1 MMRIINIKIW
11 RNLVLLVIV
20 GLAGCY
26 DFSKLENI
34 TIDPVEPVMVIPV
47 IKSTISF
54 KDLVER
60 NDANTFVF
68 KKPGDSQLY
77 IAFRDTINIGDA
89 ASEFSIPPLVLTKN
103 YQFSAGELP
112 APVSAGQTIGPIAKS
127 FTEPY
132 TSIATGE
139 VKKII
144 LSQGSLSYRIT
155 NNFTSGFQI
164 VAGSTI
170 TITSLKNP
178 QGQPYVITI
187 PQDRAPGQDV
197 PGLNIDVTGYSM
209 DLYNTTYNTF
219 ALSANIT
226 FRSMTGSPMTTSDNV
241 TIEVS
246 LNNIDYTYIQ
256 GKINHNITV
265 GDYDYKVDLF
275 RSTYV
280 ADQHFDDPRLTFK
293 VLNSYGI
300 PVFFNITQLEAKN
313 TQSNESILVTNS
325 GAPTSNT
332 LKIGT
337 PNQLSWVMT
346 MGGAPVKDSLVLTKN
361 NSNID
366 AAFNIAPSL
375 FKLQSGITLGDA
387 TNNHDYFVA
396 KDSKLSIASE
406 IELPLVGWVE
416 TNQINDTIADI
427 ELPDLES
434 DLNLKEGD
442 SLKVTIKFRFRNGI
456 PLNTYFQVYFLN
468 DANQELTKLY
478 TEEHWLIKSAE
489 VNPTTGKVSSPTIN
503 YSEAVINR
511 SKYNLIKDATKI
523 VLQYR
528 FKTGGNA
535 NQTVV
540 IEDNNFI
547 DIQMSMIAAAKVN
560 LN

>member
-1 MMRIINIKIW
+1 MKIRKIKIW
-11 RNLVLLVIV
+11 QSLALLIPI
-20 GLAGCY
+20 GLSGCY

-34 TIDPVEPVMVIPV
+34 SIDPVEPVVVVPV

-60 NDANTFVF
+60 NDANTFVYQ
-68 KKPGDSQLY
+68 KPGDTQLY
-77 IAFRDTINIGDA
+77 IAFRDTLDIGDA
-89 ASEFSIPPLVLTKN
+89 ASQFTISPIAIVKN
-103 YQFSAGELP
+103 YQFSSGEIP
-112 APVSAGQTIGPIAKS
+112 ASVPAGQTIGPLAKN
-127 FTEPY
+127 FTEAYSSMP
-132 TSIATGE
+132 TSEIKSI
-139 VKKII
+139 V

-155 NNFTSGFQI
+155 NNFSQFFI

-197 PGLNIDVTGYSM
+197 SASNIDISGDSI
-209 DLYNTTYNTF
+209 DLFNTTYNTF

-226 FRSMTGSPMTTSDNV
+226 FRSVDGSQMTTGDNIS
-241 TIEVS
+241 IEIS

-256 GKINHNITV
+256 GKINKDITV

-293 VLNSYGI
+293 IFNSYGI
-300 PVFFNITQLEAKN
+300 PVFFNINQFEASN
-313 TQSNESILVTNS
+313 TQSTETLLVTNS
-325 GAPTSNT
+325 GVPTANT
-332 LKIGT
+332 LKIGS
-337 PNQLSWVMT
+337 PNQLSRVES
-346 MGGAPVKDSLVLTKN
+346 MGGLPVKDSLVLNKS

-366 AAFNIAPSL
+366 VAFDLAPNQ

-387 TNNHDYFVA
+387 SNNHDYFVA

-406 IELPLVGWVE
+406 IELPLIGWVE
-416 TNQINDTIADI
+416 TNQINDTIVDI

-434 DLNLKEGD
+434 ELNLKEGD

-456 PLNTYFQVYFLN
+456 PLNTYFQAYFLN
-468 DANQELTKLY
+468 DLNQELTKLY
-478 TEEHWLIKSAE
+478 TDENWLIKSAA
-489 VNPTTGKVSSPTIN
+489 VDPTSGKVTNPTIN
-503 YSEAVINR
+503 YSEVVINR

-528 FKTGGNA
+528 FKTGGNSGQA
-535 NQTVV
+535 VV
-540 IEDNNFI
+540 IEDTSFI
-547 DIQMSMIAAAKVN
+547 DIQMSMIAVAKVN
-560 LN
+560 LE

>member
-1 MMRIINIKIW
+1 MKIRKIKIW
-11 RNLVLLVIV
+11 QSLALLIPI
-20 GLAGCY
+20 GLSGCY

-34 TIDPVEPVMVIPV
+34 SIDPVEPVVVVPV

-60 NDANTFVF
+60 NDANTFVYQ
-68 KKPGDSQLY
+68 KPGDTQLY
-77 IAFRDTINIGDA
+77 IAFRDTLDIGDA
-89 ASEFSIPPLVLTKN
+89 ASQFTISPIAIVKN
-103 YQFSAGELP
+103 YQFSSGEIP
-112 APVSAGQTIGPIAKS
+112 ASVPAGQTIGPLAKN
-127 FTEPY
+127 FTEAYSSMP
-132 TSIATGE
+132 TSEIKSI
-139 VKKII
+139 V

-155 NNFTSGFQI
+155 NNFSQFFI

-197 PGLNIDVTGYSM
+197 SASNIDISGDSI
-209 DLYNTTYNTF
+209 DLFNTTYNTF

-226 FRSMTGSPMTTSDNV
+226 FRSVDGSQMTTGDNIS
-241 TIEVS
+241 IEIS

-256 GKINHNITV
+256 GKINKDITV

-293 VLNSYGI
+293 IFNSYGI
-300 PVFFNITQLEAKN
+300 PVFFNINQFEASN
-313 TQSNESILVTNS
+313 TQSTETLLVTNS
-325 GAPTSNT
+325 GVPTVNT
-332 LKIGT
+332 LKIGS
-337 PNQLSWVMT
+337 PNQLSRVES
-346 MGGAPVKDSLVLTKN
+346 MGGLPVKDSLVLNKS

-366 AAFNIAPSL
+366 FAFDLAPNQ

-387 TNNHDYFVA
+387 SNNHDYFVA

-406 IELPLVGWVE
+406 IELPLIGWVE

-434 DLNLKEGD
+434 ELNLKEGD

-456 PLNTYFQVYFLN
+456 PLNTYFQAYFLN
-468 DANQELTKLY
+468 DLNQELTKLY
-478 TEEHWLIKSAE
+478 TDENWLIKSAA
-489 VNPTTGKVSSPTIN
+489 VDPTSGKVTNPTIN
-503 YSEAVINR
+503 YSEVVINR

-528 FKTGGNA
+528 FKTGGNSGQA
-535 NQTVV
+535 VV
-540 IEDNNFI
+540 IEDTSFI
-547 DIQMSMIAAAKVN
+547 DIQMSMIAVAKVN
-560 LN
+560 LE

>member
-1 MMRIINIKIW
+1 MMKIRKIKIW
-11 RNLVLLVIV
+11 QSLALLIPI
-20 GLAGCY
+20 GLSGCY

-34 TIDPVEPVMVIPV
+34 SIDPVEPVVVVPV

-60 NDANTFVF
+60 NDANTFVYQ
-68 KKPGDSQLY
+68 KPGDTQLY
-77 IAFRDTINIGDA
+77 IAFRDTLDIGDA
-89 ASEFSIPPLVLTKN
+89 ASQFTISPIAIVKN
-103 YQFSAGELP
+103 YQFSSGEIP
-112 APVSAGQTIGPIAKS
+112 ASVPAGQTIGPLAKN
-127 FTEPY
+127 FTEAYSSMP
-132 TSIATGE
+132 TSEIKSI
-139 VKKII
+139 V

-155 NNFTSGFQI
+155 NNFSQFFI

-197 PGLNIDVTGYSM
+197 SASNIDISGDSI

-226 FRSMTGSPMTTSDNV
+226 FRSVDGSQMTTGDNIS
-241 TIEVS
+241 IEIS

-256 GKINHNITV
+256 GKINKDITV

-293 VLNSYGI
+293 IFNSYGI
-300 PVFFNITQLEAKN
+300 PVFFNINQLEASN
-313 TQSNESILVTNS
+313 TQSTETLLVTNS
-325 GAPTSNT
+325 GVPTANT
-332 LKIGT
+332 LKIGS
-337 PNQLSWVMT
+337 PNQLSRVES
-346 MGGAPVKDSLVLTKN
+346 MGGLPVKDSLVLNKS

-366 AAFNIAPSL
+366 VAFDLAPNQ

-387 TNNHDYFVA
+387 SNNHDYFVA
-396 KDSKLSIASE
+396 KDSKLAIASE
-406 IELPLVGWVE
+406 IELPLIGWVE
-416 TNQINDTIADI
+416 TNQINDTIVDV

-434 DLNLKEGD
+434 ELNLKEGD

-456 PLNTYFQVYFLN
+456 PLNTYFQAYFLN
-468 DANQELTKLY
+468 DLNQELTKLY
-478 TEEHWLIKSAE
+478 TDENWLIKSAAID
-489 VNPTTGKVSSPTIN
+489 PASGKVTNPTIN
-503 YSEAVINR
+503 YSEVVINR

-528 FKTGGNA
+528 FKTGGNSGQA
-535 NQTVV
+535 VV
-540 IEDNNFI
+540 IEDTSFI
-547 DIQMSMIAAAKVN
+547 DIQMSMIAVAKVN
-560 LN
+560 LE

>member
-1 MMRIINIKIW
+1 MKIRKIKIW
-11 RNLVLLVIV
+11 QSLALLIPI
-20 GLAGCY
+20 GLSGCY

-34 TIDPVEPVMVIPV
+34 SIDPVEPVVVVPV

-60 NDANTFVF
+60 NDANTFVYQ
-68 KKPGDSQLY
+68 KPGDTQLY
-77 IAFRDTINIGDA
+77 IAFRDTLDIGDA
-89 ASEFSIPPLVLTKN
+89 ASQFTISPIAIVKN
-103 YQFSAGELP
+103 YQFSSGEIP
-112 APVSAGQTIGPIAKS
+112 ASVPAGQTIGPLAKN
-127 FTEPY
+127 FTEAYSSMP
-132 TSIATGE
+132 TSEIKSI
-139 VKKII
+139 V

-155 NNFTSGFQI
+155 NNFSQFFI

-197 PGLNIDVTGYSM
+197 SASNIDISGDSI
-209 DLYNTTYNTF
+209 DLFNTTYNTF

-226 FRSMTGSPMTTSDNV
+226 FRSVDGSQMTTGDNIS
-241 TIEVS
+241 IEIS

-256 GKINHNITV
+256 GKINKDITV

-293 VLNSYGI
+293 IFNSYGI
-300 PVFFNITQLEAKN
+300 PVFFNINQFEASN
-313 TQSNESILVTNS
+313 TQSTETLLVTNS
-325 GAPTSNT
+325 GVPTANT
-332 LKIGT
+332 LKIGS
-337 PNQLSWVMT
+337 PNQLSRVES
-346 MGGAPVKDSLVLTKN
+346 MGGLPVKDSLVLNKS

-366 AAFNIAPSL
+366 FAFDLAPNQ

-387 TNNHDYFVA
+387 SNNHDYFVA

-406 IELPLVGWVE
+406 IELPLIGWVE
-416 TNQINDTIADI
+416 TNQINDTIVDI

-434 DLNLKEGD
+434 ELNLKEGD

-456 PLNTYFQVYFLN
+456 PLNTYFQAYFLN
-468 DANQELTKLY
+468 DLNQELTKLY
-478 TEEHWLIKSAE
+478 TDENWLIKSAA
-489 VNPTTGKVSSPTIN
+489 VDPTSGKVTNPTIN
-503 YSEAVINR
+503 YSEVVINR

-528 FKTGGNA
+528 FKTGGNSSQA
-535 NQTVV
+535 VV
-540 IEDNNFI
+540 IEDTSFI
-547 DIQMSMIAAAKVN
+547 DIQMSMIAVAKVN
-560 LN
+560 LE

>member
-1 MMRIINIKIW
+1 MKIRKIKIW
-11 RNLVLLVIV
+11 QSLALLIPI
-20 GLAGCY
+20 GLSSCY

-34 TIDPVEPVMVIPV
+34 SIDPVEPVVVVPV

-60 NDANTFVF
+60 NDANTFVYQ
-68 KKPGDSQLY
+68 KPDDTQLY
-77 IAFRDTINIGDA
+77 IAFRDTLDIGDA
-89 ASEFSIPPLVLTKN
+89 ASQFTISPIAIVKN
-103 YQFSAGELP
+103 YQFSSGEIP
-112 APVSAGQTIGPIAKS
+112 ASVPAGQTIGPLAKN
-127 FTEPY
+127 FTEAYSSMP
-132 TSIATGE
+132 TSEIKSI
-139 VKKII
+139 V

-155 NNFTSGFQI
+155 NNFSQFFI

-197 PGLNIDVTGYSM
+197 SASNIDISGDSI

-226 FRSMTGSPMTTSDNV
+226 FRSVDGSQMTTGDNIS
-241 TIEVS
+241 IEIS

-256 GKINHNITV
+256 GKINKDITV

-293 VLNSYGI
+293 IFNSYGI
-300 PVFFNITQLEAKN
+300 PVFFNINQFEASN
-313 TQSNESILVTNS
+313 TQSTETLLVTNS
-325 GAPTSNT
+325 GVPTANT
-332 LKIGT
+332 LKIGS
-337 PNQLSWVMT
+337 PNQLSRVGS
-346 MGGAPVKDSLVLTKN
+346 MGGLPVKDSLVLNKG

-366 AAFNIAPSL
+366 VAFDLAPNQ

-387 TNNHDYFVA
+387 SNNHDYFVA
-396 KDSKLSIASE
+396 KDSKLTIASE
-406 IELPLVGWVE
+406 IELPLIGWVE
-416 TNQINDTIADI
+416 TNQINDTIVDI

-434 DLNLKEGD
+434 ELNLKEGD

-456 PLNTYFQVYFLN
+456 PLNTYFQAYFLN
-468 DANQELTKLY
+468 DLNQELTKLY
-478 TEEHWLIKSAE
+478 TDEHWLIKSAA
-489 VNPTTGKVSSPTIN
+489 VDPTSGKVTNPTMN
-503 YSEAVINR
+503 YSEVVINR

-528 FKTGGNA
+528 FKTGGNSGQA
-535 NQTVV
+535 VV
-540 IEDNNFI
+540 IEDTSFI
-547 DIQMSMIAAAKVN
+547 DIQMSMIAVAKVN
-560 LN
+560 LD

>member
-1 MMRIINIKIW
+1 MMKIRKIKIW
-11 RNLVLLVIV
+11 QSLALLIPI
-20 GLAGCY
+20 GLSGCY

-34 TIDPVEPVMVIPV
+34 SIDPGEPVVVVPV

-60 NDANTFVF
+60 NDANTFVYQ
-68 KKPGDSQLY
+68 KPGDTQLY
-77 IAFRDTINIGDA
+77 IAFRDTLDIGDA
-89 ASEFSIPPLVLTKN
+89 ASQFTISPIAIVKN
-103 YQFSAGELP
+103 YQFSSGEIP
-112 APVSAGQTIGPIAKS
+112 ASVPAGQTIGPLAKN
-127 FTEPY
+127 FTEAYSSMP
-132 TSIATGE
+132 TSEIKSI
-139 VKKII
+139 V

-155 NNFTSGFQI
+155 NNFSQFFI

-197 PGLNIDVTGYSM
+197 SASNIDISGDSI
-209 DLYNTTYNTF
+209 DLFNTTYNTF

-226 FRSMTGSPMTTSDNV
+226 FRSVDGSQMTTGDNIS
-241 TIEVS
+241 IEIS

-256 GKINHNITV
+256 GKINKDITV

-293 VLNSYGI
+293 IFNSYGI
-300 PVFFNITQLEAKN
+300 PVFFNINQFEASN
-313 TQSNESILVTNS
+313 TQSTETLLVTNS
-325 GAPTSNT
+325 GVPTVNT
-332 LKIGT
+332 LKIGS
-337 PNQLSWVMT
+337 PNQLSRVES
-346 MGGAPVKDSLVLTKN
+346 MGGLPVKDSLVLNKS

-366 AAFNIAPSL
+366 FAFDLAPNQ

-387 TNNHDYFVA
+387 SNNHDYFVA

-406 IELPLVGWVE
+406 IELPLIGWVE

-434 DLNLKEGD
+434 ELNLKEGD

-456 PLNTYFQVYFLN
+456 PLNTYFQAYFLN
-468 DANQELTKLY
+468 DLNQELTKLY
-478 TEEHWLIKSAE
+478 TDENWLIKSAA
-489 VNPTTGKVSSPTIN
+489 VDPTSGKVTNPTIN
-503 YSEAVINR
+503 YSEVVINR

-528 FKTGGNA
+528 FKTGGNSGQA
-535 NQTVV
+535 VV
-540 IEDNNFI
+540 IEDTSFI
-547 DIQMSMIAAAKVN
+547 DIQMSMIAVAKVN
-560 LN
+560 LE

>member
-1 MMRIINIKIW
+1 MMKIRKIKIW
-11 RNLVLLVIV
+11 QSLALLIPI
-20 GLAGCY
+20 GLSGCY

-34 TIDPVEPVMVIPV
+34 SIDPVEPVVVVPV

-60 NDANTFVF
+60 NDANTFVYQ
-68 KKPGDSQLY
+68 KPGDTQLY
-77 IAFRDTINIGDA
+77 IAFRDTLDIGDA
-89 ASEFSIPPLVLTKN
+89 ASQFTISPIAIVKN
-103 YQFSAGELP
+103 YQFSSGEIP
-112 APVSAGQTIGPIAKS
+112 ASVPAGQTIGPLAKN
-127 FTEPY
+127 FTEAYSSMP
-132 TSIATGE
+132 TSEIKSI
-139 VKKII
+139 V

-155 NNFTSGFQI
+155 NNFSQFFI

-197 PGLNIDVTGYSM
+197 SASNIDISGDSI
-209 DLYNTTYNTF
+209 DLFNTTYNTF

-226 FRSMTGSPMTTSDNV
+226 FRSVDGSQMTTGDNIS
-241 TIEVS
+241 IEIS

-256 GKINHNITV
+256 GKINKDITV

-293 VLNSYGI
+293 IFNSYGI
-300 PVFFNITQLEAKN
+300 PVFFNINQFEASN
-313 TQSNESILVTNS
+313 TQSTETLLVTNS
-325 GAPTSNT
+325 GVPTVNT
-332 LKIGT
+332 LKIGS
-337 PNQLSWVMT
+337 PNQLSRIES
-346 MGGAPVKDSLVLTKN
+346 MGGLPVKDSLVLNKS

-366 AAFNIAPSL
+366 VAFDLAPNQ

-387 TNNHDYFVA
+387 SNNHDYFVA

-406 IELPLVGWVE
+406 IELPLIGWVE

-434 DLNLKEGD
+434 ELNLKEGD

-456 PLNTYFQVYFLN
+456 PLNTYFQAYFLN
-468 DANQELTKLY
+468 DLNQELTKLY
-478 TEEHWLIKSAE
+478 TDENWLIKSAA
-489 VNPTTGKVSSPTIN
+489 VDPTSGKVTNPTIN
-503 YSEAVINR
+503 YSEVVINR

-528 FKTGGNA
+528 FKTGGNSGQA
-535 NQTVV
+535 VV
-540 IEDNNFI
+540 IEDTSFI
-547 DIQMSMIAAAKVN
+547 DIQMSMIAVAKVN
-560 LN
+560 LE

>member
-1 MMRIINIKIW
+1 MMKIRKIKIW
-11 RNLVLLVIV
+11 QSLALLIPI
-20 GLAGCY
+20 GLSGCY

-34 TIDPVEPVMVIPV
+34 SIDPVEPVVVVPV

-60 NDANTFVF
+60 NDANTFVYQ
-68 KKPGDSQLY
+68 KPGDTQLY
-77 IAFRDTINIGDA
+77 IAFRDTLDIGDA
-89 ASEFSIPPLVLTKN
+89 ASQFTISPIAIVKN
-103 YQFSAGELP
+103 YQFSSGEIP
-112 APVSAGQTIGPIAKS
+112 ASVPAGQTIGPLAKN
-127 FTEPY
+127 FTEAYSSMP
-132 TSIATGE
+132 TSEIKSI
-139 VKKII
+139 V

-155 NNFTSGFQI
+155 NNFSQFFI

-197 PGLNIDVTGYSM
+197 SASNIDISGDSI
-209 DLYNTTYNTF
+209 DLFNTTYNTF

-226 FRSMTGSPMTTSDNV
+226 FRSVDGSQMTTGDNIS
-241 TIEVS
+241 IEIS

-256 GKINHNITV
+256 GKINKDITV

-293 VLNSYGI
+293 IFNSYGI
-300 PVFFNITQLEAKN
+300 PVFFNINQFEASN
-313 TQSNESILVTNS
+313 TQSTETLLVTNS
-325 GAPTSNT
+325 GVPTANT
-332 LKIGT
+332 LKIGS
-337 PNQLSWVMT
+337 PNQLSRVES
-346 MGGAPVKDSLVLTKN
+346 MGGLPVKDSLVLNKS

-366 AAFNIAPSL
+366 VAFDLAPNQ

-387 TNNHDYFVA
+387 SNNHDYFVA

-406 IELPLVGWVE
+406 IELPLIGWVE
-416 TNQINDTIADI
+416 TNQINDTIVDI

-434 DLNLKEGD
+434 ELNLKEGD

-456 PLNTYFQVYFLN
+456 PLNTYFQAYFLN
-468 DANQELTKLY
+468 DLNQELTKLY
-478 TEEHWLIKSAE
+478 TDENWLIKSAA
-489 VNPTTGKVSSPTIN
+489 VDPTSGKVTNPTIN
-503 YSEAVINR
+503 YSEVVINR

-528 FKTGGNA
+528 FKTGGNSGQA
-535 NQTVV
+535 VV
-540 IEDNNFI
+540 IEDTSFI
-547 DIQMSMIAAAKVN
+547 DIQMSMIAVAKVN
-560 LN
+560 LE